1 MLGSYSPI
9 NLLVRNRTIIATK
22 RTEKY
27 IAVNNLVWDIS
38 CVKRNTRMGKR
49 VKYKDNQNN

>member
-1 MLGSYSPI
+1 MLVSYSPI